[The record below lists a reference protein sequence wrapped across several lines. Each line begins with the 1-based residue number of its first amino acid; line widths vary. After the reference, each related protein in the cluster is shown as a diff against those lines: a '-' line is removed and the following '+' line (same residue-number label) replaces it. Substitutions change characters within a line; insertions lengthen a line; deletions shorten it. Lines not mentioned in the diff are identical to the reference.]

1 MAEVMNLRRARRAKA
16 RADKE
21 AVAAQNRVRFGRTAH
36 ERKLTATL
44 EQKREWDLSL
54 HSTADREGQK

>member
-1 MAEVMNLRRARRAKA
+1 MAEIINLRRARRTKA

-21 AVAAQNRVRFGRTAH
+21 AVAVQNRARFGRPPH

-44 EQKREWDLSL
+44 QEKTERDLSL
-54 HSTADREGQK
+54 HSLADREGQK

>member
-1 MAEVMNLRRARRAKA
+1 MAEIINLRRARKAKA

-21 AVAAQNRVRFGRTAH
+21 AVAVQSRARHGRPAH

-44 EQKREWDLSL
+44 KEKQQHSLSL
-54 HSTADREGQK
+54 HSLADREGQK

>member
-1 MAEVMNLRRARRAKA
+1 MAEIVNLRRARNAKA

-21 AVAAQNRVRFGRTAH
+21 AVAVQNRAAFGRPAH

-44 EQKREWDLSL
+44 ENKREHSLSL
-54 HSTADREGQK
+54 HSIADREGQK

>member
-1 MAEVMNLRRARRAKA
+1 MAEIVNLRRARNAKA

-21 AVAAQNRVRFGRTAH
+21 TVAAQNRARFGRPAH

-44 EQKREWDLSL
+44 EDKREHSLSL
-54 HSTADREGQK
+54 HSLADREGQK